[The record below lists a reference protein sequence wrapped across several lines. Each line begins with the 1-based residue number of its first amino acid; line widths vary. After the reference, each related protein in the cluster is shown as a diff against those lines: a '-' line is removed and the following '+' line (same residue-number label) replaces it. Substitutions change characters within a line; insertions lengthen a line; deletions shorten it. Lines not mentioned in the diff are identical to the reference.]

1 MSGKKPAL
9 KKARLA
15 KDGDKALYGRIAQI
29 LEEAR
34 SHVVRTVNS
43 AQVAANWLIGKE
55 IVEEEQRG
63 EKRAGYGE
71 EMIESLGKALCC
83 GYGRGYSA
91 TNLRLMR
98 QFYLAFPT
106 LLSGSAP
113 IHHTVC
119 DESSNAADCGKLG
132 QPLPDESELSA
143 RVTTKH
149 HTACD
154 ESLSPPKHQA
164 LPGELTGAS
173 TLNPNLS
180 WSHYRLLM
188 RIQKPA
194 AREFYEA
201 ECVQAR
207 WSSRELERQISS
219 LYYER
224 LLMSKNRKKMILEN
238 RKPALTPHAAA
249 ALEVIKDP
257 YVLEF
262 LGLPEQP
269 ALNETDLES
278 RLVGQLQDFLM
289 ELGQGFAFIG
299 RQQRLTLEG
308 DHFYADLVFYHTK
321 LKCYVVID
329 LKTQKLTHAD
339 LGQMQ
344 LYVNYYD
351 EEIAAEDDNPTL
363 GLILCTNKNEAM
375 CKYVLGKGNQTIF
388 TSRYQLHL
396 PTEEQLVAELRRELA
411 LIQGGKA

>member
-1 MSGKKPAL
+1 MSAKKKSSAKKPSP
-9 KKARLA
+9 ARR
-15 KDGDKALYGRIAQI
+15 GDAALYGRVAKI

-43 AQVAANWLIGKE
+43 AQVAANWLIGRE

-71 EMIESLGKALCC
+71 ELIESLGRALSRD
-83 GYGRGYSA
+83 YGRGFST
-91 TNLRLMR
+91 TNLKLMR
-98 QFYLAFPT
+98 QFYLTYPGLPGEQAAIRQT
-106 LLSGSAP
+106 LS
-113 IHHTVC
+113 
-119 DESSNAADCGKLG
+119 DESEAGRGAIQQTASDEFGAARSDGAIR
-132 QPLPDESELSA
+132 QTLPDESRLI
-143 RVTTKH
+143 
-149 HTACD
+149 TA
-154 ESLSPPKHQA
+154 LH
-164 LPGELTGAS
+164 
-173 TLNPNLS
+173 PNLS
-180 WSHYRLLM
+180 WSHYCLLM
-188 RIQKPA
+188 KVQKPL
-194 AREFYEA
+194 AREFYEG
-201 ECVQAR
+201 ECIQAC
-207 WSSRELERQISS
+207 WSVRELERQINS

-238 RKPALTPHAAA
+238 RKPALSAHASA
-249 ALEVIKDP
+249 ALELIKDP

-262 LGLPEQP
+262 LGLPESHE
-269 ALNETDLES
+269 LNETDLEK

-308 DHFYADLVFYHTK
+308 DHFYADLVFYHTR

-363 GLILCTNKNEAM
+363 GLILCTDKNEAV
-375 CKYVLGKGNQTIF
+375 CKYVLGKGNQSIF

-396 PTEEQLVAELRRELA
+396 PTEEQLAAELRRELA

>member
-1 MSGKKPAL
+1 MTAKKKTAATKPSPA
-9 KKARLA
+9 KH
-15 KDGDKALYGRIAQI
+15 GDAGLYGRVAKI

-43 AQVAANWLIGKE
+43 AQVAANWLIGRE

-63 EKRAGYGE
+63 ERRAGYGE
-71 EMIESLGKALCC
+71 ELIESLGRALSRE
-83 GYGRGYSA
+83 YGRGFSA
-91 TNLRLMR
+91 TNLKLMR
-98 QFYLAFPT
+98 QFYLTYPGLLGEQAGNRQT
-106 LLSGSAP
+106 LS
-113 IHHTVC
+113 
-119 DESSNAADCGKLG
+119 DESRLI
-132 QPLPDESELSA
+132 
-143 RVTTKH
+143 
-149 HTACD
+149 TAM
-154 ESLSPPKHQA
+154 H
-164 LPGELTGAS
+164 
-173 TLNPNLS
+173 PNLS
-180 WSHYRLLM
+180 WSHYCLLM
-188 RIQKPA
+188 KVQKPL
-194 AREFYEA
+194 AREFYES
-201 ECVQAR
+201 ECIVAC
-207 WSSRELERQISS
+207 WSVRELERQISS

-238 RKPALTPHAAA
+238 RKPALSAHASA

-262 LGLPEQP
+262 LGLPESHV
-269 ALNETDLES
+269 LNETDLEK
-278 RLVGQLQDFLM
+278 RLVGQLQHFLL

-308 DHFYADLVFYHTK
+308 DHFYADLVFYHTR

-363 GLILCTNKNEAM
+363 GLILCTDKNEAV
-375 CKYVLGKGNQTIF
+375 CKYVLGKGNQSIF

-396 PTEEQLVAELRRELA
+396 PTEEQLAAELRRELA
-411 LIQGGKA
+411 LIQGGSH